1 MTPEQTSEVL
11 SKLNLVIEDFIMLR
25 DGEWS
30 PDRESCEASIDNI
43 DSIIYT
49 IKNNLIHDN

>member
-1 MTPEQTSEVL
+1 MAPEQKTKVL
-11 SKLNLVIEDFIMLR
+11 SKLNLVIEDFQMLI
-25 DGEWS
+25 DGTWV

-49 IKNNLIHDN
+49 INNI

>member
-49 IKNNLIHDN
+49 IKNNLIYGN